1 MNPHQSCWPQST
13 GEIKHSSLPLL
24 FFKHSSLL
32 THGVVLI
39 SEETKYLAL
48 SVTSYLWYRRKHI
61 SRWKARTGGPGSQKQ
76 LYTHG
81 ISHPKHQVKKWDA
94 AVAGVVE
101 DKIKWKMVCVALIL
115 FFQTGCVISTRP
127 LQFFTIIVPAL
138 FFLIALKNI
147 FIWGKIFP
155 SLPFLSLPPTW
166 KVSQN
171 VVMAGLMHIL
181 KHCPTHHV
189 VCLEYKSITSLNL
202 FWNITRL
209 DEDWKGNVGFTLI
222 NHTKFL

>member
-61 SRWKARTGGPGSQKQ
+61 SRWKARSGGPGSQKQ

-94 AVAGVVE
+94 AVVGVVE
-101 DKIKWKMVCVALIL
+101 DEIKWKMVCVALIL
-115 FFQTGCVISTRP
+115 FFQTGCMISTRP
-127 LQFFTIIVPAL
+127 LQFFTIIVPAS
-138 FFLIALKNI
+138 FFLIALQNT
-147 FIWGKIFP
+147 FIWGKIFL
-155 SLPFLSLPPTW
+155 SFPFLSFYLNSVTKCSNGRPYAYFKALSHSPCCLFRIQEHYLPYP
-166 KVSQN
+166 
-171 VVMAGLMHIL
+171 LL
-181 KHCPTHHV
+181 K
-189 VCLEYKSITSLNL
+189 YK
-202 FWNITRL
+202 
-209 DEDWKGNVGFTLI
+209 
-222 NHTKFL
+222 